1 MKKISIPAILA
12 VLCLAGCA
20 SQSFEPGKEPAF
32 VVSADFAKFYLV
44 GPGQG
49 RGPDASLRTG
59 EPVKML
65 RREMGFSFVQ
75 LEDGRSGYVANEEI
89 SPAPEPVA
97 VPQSKRPRKKNEAG
111 GAVDF
116 PDVAP
121 GRMPDLS
128 ELPEAVEVFHPLEE
142 LDIPPDAK
150 PQFRY

>member
-1 MKKISIPAILA
+1 MKKLSIPAMIA
-12 VLCLAGCA
+12 AFCLAGCA
-20 SQSFEPGKEPAF
+20 TLSFEPGKEPEF
-32 VVSADFAKFYLV
+32 VVSVDFAKFFIV
-44 GPGQG
+44 GPGQS

-89 SPAPEPVA
+89 EPAPEPLA
-97 VPQSKRPRKKNEAG
+97 VPQKKRPRTKPDRSG
-111 GAVDF
+111 RQDF
-116 PDVAP
+116 PEVAP

-128 ELPEAVEVFHPLEE
+128 ELPEAVEVFHPVEE
-142 LDIPPDAK
+142 LDLPLDAK